1 MDDEVLTR
9 RIGTLIRDKW
19 TLERLIGVG
28 GMAAVYEGLH
38 KIGRRDAIKILHP
51 EAAKS
56 RDICRRFERE
66 ARVVNRFKHPGAVEI
81 RDFDTA
87 EDGAPFLVMELLTG
101 ESLLDRVQR
110 LGTLPLPDLL
120 RYADEVLDVLTAA
133 HPQGIVHRDLK
144 PGNLF
149 VLEDGRIKVLDFGL
163 ARLRESSD
171 TKSLWTKAGTALGTT
186 PYMPPEQ
193 ARGLDID
200 GRADIFAVGATM
212 FRLITGRRIHDAAE
226 DFELLMKMSKV
237 PAPALAAVRADV
249 PADVALVVD
258 RALQFDRDHRY
269 PTAAAML
276 EDIRAVRAGRR
287 PAHALG
293 MAMLDGIDRGA
304 ETVSPGRPAADKPV
318 VSATTS
324 SSTMPEIDVVLSSE
338 APEIEIMLSSSDL
351 GSIDIELDTDPP
363 APPTMRKVYPTRS
376 SPGTAPT
383 ETTRVSPLDR
393 GPTSPRKG

>member
-28 GMAAVYEGLH
+28 GMAAVYVGLH

-56 RDICRRFERE
+56 KDVCRRFERE

-87 EDGAPFLVMELLTG
+87 EDGAPFLVMELLSG

-110 LGTLPLPDLL
+110 LGPLPLPDLL

-149 VLEDGRIKVLDFGL
+149 LLDDGRVKVLDFGL

-171 TKSLWTKAGTALGTT
+171 TKSVWTKAGTALGTT

-237 PAPALAAVRADV
+237 PAPPIESVRADV
-249 PADVALVVD
+249 PTDVALVVN
-258 RALQFDRDHRY
+258 RALQFNRDQRY

-276 EDIRAVRAGRR
+276 EDVRAVREGRR

-293 MAMLDGIDRGA
+293 MAMLDSIDRNA
-304 ETVSPGRPAADKPV
+304 VTQPPGPRANAAINAPA
-318 VSATTS
+318 TS
-324 SSTMPEIDVVLSSE
+324 EIDVVLSSGT
-338 APEIEIMLSSSDL
+338 PEIEIALSSTDL
-351 GSIDIELDTDPP
+351 ASIDIELD
-363 APPTMRKVYPTRS
+363 ASIPPTVRKVYPSRRS
-376 SPGTAPT
+376 ASPTPA
-383 ETTRVSPLDR
+383 ETTRVSPADQATTR
-393 GPTSPRKG
+393 PPPRKR